1 MPMTERRRGI
11 PASWIAIAAF
21 FALVVLPRPAIPL
34 IDGDVYWH
42 IRAGATVLDTG
53 AVPKVDTWS
62 IVGDGMRW
70 ISQDWLSNVFLA
82 LGWRLGE
89 IGPTVLSIGWALLVV
104 LALAL
109 LWWAYGRRK
118 PDAGWLGR
126 IIWLAAGLI
135 VAGPVLG
142 VRVQVVDLTLGAA
155 VLACLWAY
163 ETDRR
168 LRWLV
173 ALPLLAMA
181 WANLHAGWPLL
192 FLLGGAVLAGEA
204 VDRVLRRGNPLAW
217 RDLGRLAVCAG
228 RLGANGRHQPERTRP
243 LHLPVADLVHRG
255 PS

>member
-1 MPMTERRRGI
+1 M
-11 PASWIAIAAF
+11 
-21 FALVVLPRPAIPL
+21 LPRPAIPL

-89 IGPTVLSIGWALLVV
+89 VGPTVLSFGWALLVV
-104 LALAL
+104 VALAL

-135 VAGPVLG
+135 VAGPTLG

-155 VLACLWAY
+155 VLASPVGVR
-163 ETDRR
+163 DRSG
-168 LRWLV
+168 L
-173 ALPLLAMA
+173 ALARRPAA
-181 WANLHAGWPLL
+181 AHAGVGEPARGLAACSSCSEAPSWRVKASIGWCDAAVRSHGGISVASRRRWP
-192 FLLGGAVLAGEA
+192 F
-204 VDRVLRRGNPLAW
+204 R
-217 RDLGRLAVCAG
+217 C
-228 RLGANGRHQPERTRP
+228 Q
-243 LHLPVADLVHRG
+243 
-255 PS
+255 